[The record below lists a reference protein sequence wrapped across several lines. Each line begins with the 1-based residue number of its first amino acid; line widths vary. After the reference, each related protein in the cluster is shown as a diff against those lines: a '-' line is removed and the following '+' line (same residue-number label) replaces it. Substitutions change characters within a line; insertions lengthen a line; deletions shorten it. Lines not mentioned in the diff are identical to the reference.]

1 MLDGLRRFLSYPDL
15 RNKILLT
22 VALLV
27 AARVIAHIPM
37 PAVDQE
43 ALRQFFSNNTLF
55 GLLNAFSGGSI
66 ANFSIALMGVGPYIT
81 ASIIMQLLTMVFPQL
96 EELQK
101 EGEQGQ
107 RIINQYTRILT
118 VPLAL
123 LQSYAMI
130 SFLRGQ
136 GVVTQYDLTDLSL
149 MLIAATAGT
158 ILLMWIGEIISENGI
173 GNGISLI
180 ITLGIITDFPG
191 SILNAYNLIFGG
203 GVVDWNK
210 LLVYGGVTLLA
221 VGILALIVLV
231 TEGERRIPVVY
242 ARRIR
247 GPRSYGS
254 VETHLPLRVNSAG
267 VIPIIFALS
276 LLLFPGVIFRFL
288 SQARSAWLSQAGQAV
303 DRFLQNQTYY
313 AILYFLLI
321 LAFTYFYTS
330 VVFQPARVAENLQK
344 RGGFIPGVRPGTE
357 TAGHLAY
364 VMNRI
369 TLFGGL
375 FLAFIAVLPYIIQGV
390 TATQIILGGTGLLIT
405 VAVIIETMRQLQA
418 QLLTKQYDVY

>member
-1 MLDGLRRFLSYPDL
+1 
-15 RNKILLT
+15 
-22 VALLV
+22 
-27 AARVIAHIPM
+27 
-37 PAVDQE
+37 
-43 ALRQFFSNNTLF
+43 
-55 GLLNAFSGGSI
+55 
-66 ANFSIALMGVGPYIT
+66 
-81 ASIIMQLLTMVFPQL
+81 
-96 EELQK
+96 
-101 EGEQGQ
+101 
-107 RIINQYTRILT
+107 
-118 VPLAL
+118 
-123 LQSYAMI
+123 
-130 SFLRGQ
+130 
-136 GVVTQYDLTDLSL
+136 
-149 MLIAATAGT
+149 
-158 ILLMWIGEIISENGI
+158 MWIGEIISENGI

-210 LLVYGGVTLLA
+210 LVIYGGATLLA